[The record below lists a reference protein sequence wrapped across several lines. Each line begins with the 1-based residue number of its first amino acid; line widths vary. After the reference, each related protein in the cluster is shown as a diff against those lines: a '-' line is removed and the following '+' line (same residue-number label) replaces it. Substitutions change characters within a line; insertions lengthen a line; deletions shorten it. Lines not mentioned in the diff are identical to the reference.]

1 MEALAICISA
11 LPDIN
16 FTVALE
22 QKPELLSH
30 ICHPV
35 SQCDFKP
42 EFLTVLFCCHS
53 FFTGDGVCSVQSYC
67 ALIRQATIALYIYN
81 QIIQVCS

>member
-16 FTVALE
+16 FIVALE
-22 QKPELLSH
+22 QKPELL
-30 ICHPV
+30 IAI

-53 FFTGDGVCSVQSYC
+53 FFTGDGLCSVQSYC
-67 ALIRQATIALYIYN
+67 ALIWQATTALYVYN
-81 QIIQVCS
+81 QII